1 MVRLKRRD
9 GEWRAMVF
17 GRIFERGREM
27 NRGAL
32 TAI

>member
-1 MVRLKRRD
+1 MVRLRRRD
-9 GEWRAMVF
+9 EWRAMVF
-17 GRIFERGREM
+17 GRIFERGGEM